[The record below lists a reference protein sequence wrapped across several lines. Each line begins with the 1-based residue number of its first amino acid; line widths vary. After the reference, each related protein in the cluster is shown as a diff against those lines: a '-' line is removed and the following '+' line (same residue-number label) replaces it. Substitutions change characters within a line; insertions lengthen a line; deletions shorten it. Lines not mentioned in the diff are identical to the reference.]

1 VTDDD
6 SNTLAS
12 LTNRV
17 DQLGLGHL
25 NFLIGDAETR
35 RPYALVIAQDEGVWS
50 TFVRDE
56 RGLTRVKSV
65 RTYPDER
72 SAVEGFLVLLNG
84 IALVKRLRSEA
95 AAEKDV

>member
-1 VTDDD
+1 MTDDD

-17 DQLGLGHL
+17 DRLGLGHL

-50 TFVRDE
+50 TFVRDQ